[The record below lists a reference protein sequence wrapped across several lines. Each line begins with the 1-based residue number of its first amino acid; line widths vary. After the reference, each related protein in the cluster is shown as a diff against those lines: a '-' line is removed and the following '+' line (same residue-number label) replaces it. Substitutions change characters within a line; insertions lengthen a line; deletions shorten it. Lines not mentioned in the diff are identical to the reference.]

1 MPCRPITDKQN
12 IVICILLR
20 ELFQKEVHAFSVAS
34 RHHPETAVSGFR
46 FYRSIDISVFTDM
59 MAWHNGPDPLS
70 APASCRLAYPS
81 KPRFV
86 LKQDPHPFW
95 GDFLSKL
102 IVSSLNFLSQP
113 DLLHW
118 LTLDALAAAFSLPS
132 HAASKH
138 DIHSCP
144 P

>member
-34 RHHPETAVSGFR
+34 RHHPEAAVSSFR
-46 FYRSIDISVFTDM
+46 FYCSIDISVFSNM
-59 MAWHNGPDPLS
+59 VAWNSRPHSLS
-70 APASCRLAYPS
+70 APARFRFADPA

-102 IVSSLNFLSQP
+102 IVSSLNFFESACSFSSADFGCFGRGIFFTQP
-113 DLLHW
+113 CRFK
-118 LTLDALAAAFSLPS
+118 TR
-132 HAASKH
+132 
-138 DIHSCP
+138 
-144 P
+144 

>member
-12 IVICILLR
+12 MVICILLR

-34 RHHPETAVSGFR
+34 RHYPETAVSGFR

-102 IVSSLNFLSQP
+102 IVSSLNFFESACSSSLADFGCFGRGIFFTQP
-113 DLLHW
+113 CRFK
-118 LTLDALAAAFSLPS
+118 TRYT
-132 HAASKH
+132 
-138 DIHSCP
+138 
-144 P
+144 

>member
-1 MPCRPITDKQN
+1 MPCRPITDEQN

-20 ELFQKEVHAFSVAS
+20 ELFQKEIHAFSVAS
-34 RHHPETAVSGFR
+34 RHYPETAVSGFR

-70 APASCRLAYPS
+70 APTSCRLAYPS

-102 IVSSLNFLSQP
+102 IVSSLNFFES
-113 DLLHW
+113 
-118 LTLDALAAAFSLPS
+118 A
-132 HAASKH
+132 
-138 DIHSCP
+138 
-144 P
+144 

>member
-34 RHHPETAVSGFR
+34 RHYPETAVSGFR

-102 IVSSLNFLSQP
+102 IVSSLNFFESACSSSLADFGCFGRGIFFTQP
-113 DLLHW
+113 CRFK
-118 LTLDALAAAFSLPS
+118 TRYT
-132 HAASKH
+132 
-138 DIHSCP
+138 
-144 P
+144 